1 MVNHLA
7 KKAKQSSTGPFSLTS
22 FLAGIVV
29 GCVASII
36 VAATA
41 VPVLD
46 DYKPDTAGF
55 PPNLDLPPK
64 TTEYVFP
71 DLLEKGV
78 VPEELGNDRTALID
92 VASSAP
98 AEVENEKPQAIDGF
112 LLQVGSFEQ
121 QQHADTFRAWLI
133 LRGHVADVAE
143 VEISGVGI
151 RYRVVVGPFSSQ
163 EEANIVSRQL
173 AEEDV
178 QSRLLGIPN

>member
-1 MVNHLA
+1 MA
-7 KKAKQSSTGPFSLTS
+7 KKAKKSGSSPFSFAS

-46 DYKPDTAGF
+46 DYKPDTTGF
-55 PPNLDLPPK
+55 PPNIDLPPK

-71 DLLEKGV
+71 DILERGV
-78 VPEELGNDRTALID
+78 DPSEIGDERKALVD
-92 VASSAP
+92 VALDQPSAP
-98 AEVENEKPQAIDGF
+98 QAEEPQAIESY
-112 LLQVGSFEQ
+112 LLQAGSFEQ

-143 VEISGVGI
+143 VEIAGI
-151 RYRVVVGPFSSQ
+151 GLRYRVLLGPFSTQ
-163 EEANIVSRQL
+163 EEANVVSSQL
-173 AEEDV
+173 AQEDV
-178 QSRLLGIPN
+178 QTRLLGIRD